1 MLKFDPAA
9 KTITETHGGLSDA
22 GMPIRDTYVKLAGW
36 LNHQRGMLYEPVEPC
51 EKSEIAIINVHSD
64 SDYLDFPIAA
74 EMAKRGYR
82 SFGGQVSGN
91 TLDEKLLDIKRI
103 VEFLRSI
110 PGVKKVILMGHSGGA
125 TLMTAYQNAAENGIQ
140 VLKSDNL
147 IYKCTLSDDEVL
159 PPADGMLLLDANW
172 GNCAMTLFSI
182 DPAIVEEGNGMKLDP
197 ALDTFN
203 PENGFDPAGAHY
215 PKEFLDKFFAAQAER
230 NNRIV
235 DMALE
240 RLRAIEAGEGMF
252 QDDEPFVVAGAAQF
266 APCNKLFPQDL
277 SLIAHTKAEHDLI
290 HADGS
295 VTHEIVRSLRGPK
308 FSQSI
313 TPMNM
318 ATVQTTVR
326 CFLSERAVYAK
337 PDYYFYADGVEGVDW
352 DNVYCSAVPNVRK
365 IHAPLLCMGMTGGYE
380 FLASEVIYDNAASED
395 KHIAF
400 VEGATHNFS
409 PEHEVEKFPGQF
421 GDTEKLVYDY
431 VDQWLSAEGRFLGK

>member
-1 MLKFDPAA
+1 MLKFDSTT
-9 KTITETHGGLSDA
+9 KTIVETNGGNSDE

-36 LNHQRGMLYEPVEPC
+36 LNHQHGMLYEPVEPG
-51 EKSEIAIINVHSD
+51 EKSQIAIINVHSD

-74 EMAKRGYR
+74 ALARRGYR
-82 SFGGQVSGN
+82 SFGGQVFGT
-91 TLDEKLLDIKRI
+91 TLDEKMLDIKRI
-103 VEFLRSI
+103 VEFLRAV

-140 VLKSDNL
+140 TLKGDDML
-147 IYKCTLSDDEVL
+147 YRCTLEEEL
-159 PPADGMLLLDANW
+159 PPADGVMLLDANW

-182 DPAIVEEGNGMKLDP
+182 DPAITEEGCGTKLDP
-197 ALDTFN
+197 ALDTFA
-203 PENGFDPAGAHY
+203 PEHGFDPAGAHY
-215 PKEFLDKFFAAQAER
+215 TDEFLDRFFAAQAAR

-235 DMALE
+235 DLALE
-240 RLRAIEAGEGMF
+240 RLRAIEAGEGKF
-252 QDDEPFVVAGAAQF
+252 RDDEPFVVAGAAQF

-277 SLIAHTKAEHDLI
+277 SLIAHTREARDLL

-295 VTHEIVRSLRGPK
+295 VTHEIVHSLRGPK
-308 FSQSI
+308 FSQSV
-313 TPMNM
+313 TPMSM
-318 ATVQTTVR
+318 AAVQTTVR
-326 CFLSERAVYAK
+326 SFLSERAVYAK
-337 PDYYFYADGVEGVDW
+337 PDYRFHADGVTGVGW

-380 FLASEVIYDNAASED
+380 FLAAEVIYDNAASQD

-409 PEHEVEKFPGQF
+409 PEHEAEKFPGQF
-421 GDTEKLVYDY
+421 GDTEKLTFDF

>member
-1 MLKFDPAA
+1 MIKFDPVA
-9 KTITETHGGLSDA
+9 KTITETTGGNSDW

-36 LNHQRGMLYEPVEPC
+36 LNHQHGMLYEPVELC
-51 EKSEIAIINVHSD
+51 EKSRIAIVNVHSD
-64 SDYLDFPIAA
+64 SDYLDFPISAA
-74 EMAKRGYR
+74 MARRGYR
-82 SFGGQVSGN
+82 SFGGQVFGT
-91 TLDEKLLDIKRI
+91 TLDEKLLDVKRI
-103 VEFLRSI
+103 VEFLRAL
-110 PGVKKVILMGHSGGA
+110 PGVEKVILMGHSGGA
-125 TLMTAYQNAAENGIQ
+125 TLMTAYQNAAENGIGI
-140 VLKSDNL
+140 LKSDNL

-159 PPADGMLLLDANW
+159 PPADGVMLLDANW

-203 PENGFDPAGAHY
+203 PDNGFDPAGAHY
-215 PKEFLDKFFAAQAER
+215 PKEFLDRFFAAQAER

-240 RLRAIEAGEGMF
+240 RLRALEAGEGMF
-252 QDDEPFVVAGAAQF
+252 RDDEPFNVAGAAQF

-277 SLIAHTKAEHDLI
+277 SLIAHTKQERDLI

-308 FSQSI
+308 FNKSVTRS
-313 TPMNM
+313 
-318 ATVQTTVR
+318 
-326 CFLSERAVYAK
+326 FLSERAVYAK

-395 KHIAF
+395 KYIAF

-409 PEHEVEKFPGQF
+409 PEHEVEQFPGQF
-421 GDTEKLVYDY
+421 GDTEKITFDF
-431 VDQWLSAEGRFLGK
+431 VDKWLSAPGRF